1 MKLAPWCSATTPRWQ
16 RRAIRTIGYTASG
29 SGFPPSLQ
37 GQTGLELP
45 FYKVKHLA
53 QSDERGALTS
63 ADDSIDRET
72 AAKLGA
78 NVFPAGTLVYAK
90 VGAALMLSRVR
101 TLPVAACI
109 DNNMAGLTPDDGVD
123 PRFLFWAM
131 SQVRFDY
138 LVNPGAVPSLSD
150 RNLLDY
156 PLLVPPL
163 DEQRAI
169 ADFLDRETARIDT
182 LIEGQQRLI
191 DLLRERRTSVVRN
204 SVPDTRRTGPNVDKL
219 GRRSRIGN
227 GSTPRREVTAFW
239 DGGHIPWLNS
249 SVVNQKRV
257 TVATQFVTQAA
268 VAQCHLPSVQA
279 GSVLVALTGEGKTR
293 GTAALLA
300 IDATINQHMAYIT
313 PDRDAWNSEYLFWS
327 LSAEYERLR
336 AISSENGS
344 TKGALTCESLKRFRI
359 ARPSL
364 EEQRR
369 IATYLDDQTSKI
381 DVLIEETEKF
391 IELSRER
398 RAAII
403 TAAVTGQ
410 IDVRDEVAG

>member
-1 MKLAPWCSATTPRWQ
+1 M
-16 RRAIRTIGYTASG
+16 
-29 SGFPPSLQ
+29 
-37 GQTGLELP
+37 
-45 FYKVKHLA
+45 KHLA

-182 LIEGQQRLI
+182 LIEEQQRLI
-191 DLLRERRTSVVRN
+191 ELLRERKDTAVSYTHLTLPTICSV
-204 SVPDTRRTGPNVDKL
+204 
-219 GRRSRIGN
+219 
-227 GSTPRREVTAFW
+227 
-239 DGGHIPWLNS
+239 
-249 SVVNQKRV
+249 
-257 TVATQFVTQAA
+257 
-268 VAQCHLPSVQA
+268 
-279 GSVLVALTGEGKTR
+279 
-293 GTAALLA
+293 
-300 IDATINQHMAYIT
+300 
-313 PDRDAWNSEYLFWS
+313 
-327 LSAEYERLR
+327 
-336 AISSENGS
+336 
-344 TKGALTCESLKRFRI
+344 
-359 ARPSL
+359 
-364 EEQRR
+364 
-369 IATYLDDQTSKI
+369 
-381 DVLIEETEKF
+381 
-391 IELSRER
+391 
-398 RAAII
+398 
-403 TAAVTGQ
+403 
-410 IDVRDEVAG
+410 